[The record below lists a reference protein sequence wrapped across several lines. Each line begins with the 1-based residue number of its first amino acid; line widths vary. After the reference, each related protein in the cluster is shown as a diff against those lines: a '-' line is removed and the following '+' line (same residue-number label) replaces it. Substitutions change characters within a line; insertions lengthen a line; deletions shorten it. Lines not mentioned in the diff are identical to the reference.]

1 MELAT
6 EVHHLQ
12 LPVLAVGAAV
22 LGLLVAQETAQE
34 LAALEV
40 LAFAQPLQG
49 SVFSML
55 VEVVEVV
62 VLPLVLAA
70 PVVEMAA

>member
-1 MELAT
+1 MELAM

-22 LGLLVAQETAQE
+22 LGLLVEMAHQMV
-34 LAALEV
+34 LAATV
-40 LAFAQPLQG
+40 ALASAQLLQAHEL
-49 SVFSML
+49 STL
-55 VEVVEVV
+55 VEVVEVG